1 MTSDGKGRDDA
12 RGLALRYLEQMR
24 ELGETEIY
32 LGQDAR
38 DRIIGNVVLAEPERT
53 VGSRT
58 AVHASSADG
67 GGAAGREPRSR
78 AGVRAAAEPSSSPAD
93 PSQDSFRLGSA
104 AEKAAA
110 MPEPEVVAAEL
121 AIGNGPKTGD
131 MFSER
136 SGLEDCS
143 SLADVERLA
152 LGCEECELSS
162 GRTNVVFGVGNPTA
176 TLMFIGEAPGRDED
190 LQGIPFVGRAGQ
202 LLNKILAAVEI
213 ERDDIYIGNI
223 LKCRPPNNRTPL
235 TSEIDACMPYLAKQI
250 SCIKPRI
257 ICTLGLPAT
266 QTLLGLRGSMGSLRG
281 KIYRAGEIAVVPTYH
296 PAAALRDPRYKRPI
310 WEDFL
315 IVRREYDAAGRR
327 A

>member
-1 MTSDGKGRDDA
+1 MTSDGNERDDA
-12 RGLALRYLEQMR
+12 RGLVLRYLEQMR
-24 ELGETEIY
+24 ELGETEVY
-32 LGQDAR
+32 LGQNAR
-38 DRIIGNVVLAEPERT
+38 DRILGNVVLAEPERA
-53 VGSRT
+53 VESRT
-58 AVHASSADG
+58 AVHASDADKE
-67 GGAAGREPRSR
+67 GAAGRERRSR
-78 AGVRAAAEPSSSPAD
+78 AGVRPAVESPSSSAD
-93 PSQDSFRLGSA
+93 PTQNSFRPGSA

-110 MPEPEVVAAEL
+110 ILEPEVVIAEL
-121 AIGNGPKTGD
+121 AIGKGPGTGD

-143 SLADVERLA
+143 SLAEIEKLV
-152 LGCEECELSS
+152 LGCEECELSG
-162 GRTNVVFGVGNPTA
+162 GRTNVVFGVGNPRA

-213 ERDDIYIGNI
+213 ERDDVYIGNI

-235 TSEIDACMPYLAKQI
+235 TSEIDACMPYLARQI

-296 PAAALRDPRYKRPI
+296 PAAALRDPRYKKPI

-315 IVRREYDAAGRR
+315 IVRREYDGAGRR